1 MPEVKWVH
9 KDKFWFS
16 DIAKHA
22 QDAVPVLPLDEIE
35 AWLNENNPADG
46 YDDGRR
52 DMVTDLLAQV
62 QAMKEGA

>member
-22 QDAVPVLPLDEIE
+22 QDAVPVLTLDEIE
-35 AWLNENNPADG
+35 VWLNENNPADG